1 MNEINIENTKDEMII
16 IVDENDF
23 PLYNDTRKNMV
34 IYFVK
39 LRDRKI
45 SLIDQLTYLYQI
57 QSISRIKSRN
67 RFAVQKRSIKKEY
80 CPGYLDLSSGGIVNS
95 GDNDIKSV

>member
-45 SLIDQLTYLYQI
+45 SLIDQLTYLY
-57 QSISRIKSRN
+57 
-67 RFAVQKRSIKKEY
+67 
-80 CPGYLDLSSGGIVNS
+80 
-95 GDNDIKSV
+95 